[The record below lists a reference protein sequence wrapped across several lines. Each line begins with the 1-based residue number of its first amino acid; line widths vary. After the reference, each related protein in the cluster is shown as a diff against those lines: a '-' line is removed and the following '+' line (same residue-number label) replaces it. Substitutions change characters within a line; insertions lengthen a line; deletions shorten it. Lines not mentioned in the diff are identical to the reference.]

1 MLSAPGSEGK
11 EQDQMAVVLVKAPR
25 VSLVKAPRV
34 NLRKPVRR
42 LVRLWLTS
50 DVLAFADVVELADGT
65 VWYADRRRP
74 GRETVQGERTVW
86 TQVSRPFNEA
96 LTGRREFE
104 AAIGAL
110 RWASVHD
117 RI

>member
-1 MLSAPGSEGK
+1 
-11 EQDQMAVVLVKAPR
+11 MAVVLVKAPR
-25 VSLVKAPRV
+25 VSLAKAPRV

-42 LVRLWLTS
+42 LVRLWLAS
-50 DVLAFADVVELADGT
+50 AVLAFADVVELTDGT

-86 TQVSRPFNEA
+86 TRVYQPFDEA

-104 AAIGAL
+104 AVIGAL
-110 RWASVHD
+110 RWVSVHN

>member
-1 MLSAPGSEGK
+1 
-11 EQDQMAVVLVKAPR
+11 MAVVLVKAPR
-25 VSLVKAPRV
+25 VSLVKSAPRV
-34 NLRKPVRR
+34 SLRKPVRR
-42 LVRLWLTS
+42 LVRLWLAS
-50 DVLAFADVVELADGT
+50 DVLAFADVVELTDGT

-110 RWASVHD
+110 RWSSVHD
-117 RI
+117 RMS